1 MCTFFGRCGYAHV
14 PVAKTLSHWN
24 PGNDVYSN
32 PNPNVVLDTNGFF
45 KVDAYRNK
53 MRTSML
59 AAGQEASE
67 IPKHFDTRRGKRRFL
82 ERARQTENDAPS
94 AAQRSAEEVEG

>member
-1 MCTFFGRCGYAHV
+1 M

-24 PGNDVYSN
+24 PGNVVYLRTRTLFSI
-32 PNPNVVLDTNGFF
+32 LTAFL

-82 ERARQTENDAPS
+82 ERARQTESDAPS